1 MTPNESTT
9 PPHARD
15 AGKRLLHLLL
25 ERLAQRTAG
34 DGQDDRRGKRPRRR
48 SRTFAHHVQLG
59 DGPLELRVDDLLE
72 RLENGVAV
80 DLHRSCTV
88 AKIGGVTWLGL
99 VRKNL
104 LRRPVRTLLTAA
116 GVALGVGLIVALL
129 SIAAGTERTAGDLI
143 HVGRADFGLFQSG
156 VSDATK
162 SLLPDSL
169 ESRIRH
175 DAGVA
180 QTALVFL
187 DVTTVNKQ
195 AASLV
200 IGLDP
205 SEFAAKRLT
214 LVEGTRAG
222 ALAGDHFDAS
232 SERRCTSASAPFP
245 STGIFHS
252 GDRFEDSGVVLPLST
267 VQALANRPGEMTSIG
282 VIVMPRQR
290 PQAVAKR
297 LEKRY
302 GITAVVE
309 PGQAVNVDTSSR
321 LIIDVGWVISV
332 LALIVGGIGVTNT
345 MAMSVFERVREI
357 GILRAVGWPG
367 RRIAALI
374 VSEALGISLV
384 ALALGLGV
392 GVLAAHLF
400 TAQTGLSTLVS
411 PAFTA
416 SVFGWGLAFALG
428 VGLLGAVYPA
438 WRALRLSPIEAL
450 RRE

>member
-1 MTPNESTT
+1 MTW
-9 PPHARD
+9 
-15 AGKRLLHLLL
+15 
-25 ERLAQRTAG
+25 
-34 DGQDDRRGKRPRRR
+34 
-48 SRTFAHHVQLG
+48 F
-59 DGPLELRVDDLLE
+59 
-72 RLENGVAV
+72 
-80 DLHRSCTV
+80 
-88 AKIGGVTWLGL
+88 GL

-129 SIAAGTERTAGDLI
+129 SIAAGTERTAGDLV

-162 SLLPDSL
+162 SLLPVSL
-169 ESRIRH
+169 ESRIRR
-175 DAGVA
+175 DPGVA

-187 DVTTVNKQ
+187 DVTTVNGR
-195 AASLV
+195 ASSLL
-200 IGLDP
+200 IGLSPD
-205 SEFAAKRLT
+205 EFAMKRLT
-214 LVEGTRAG
+214 LVDGTRSG
-222 ALAGDHFDAS
+222 AIAGDHFGARVGETLTIGKHRFRVS
-232 SERRCTSASAPFP
+232 
-245 STGIFHS
+245 GLFHS
-252 GDRFEDSGVVLPLST
+252 GDRFEDSGVVLPLAE
-267 VQALANRPGEMTSIG
+267 VQKLANRPGEVTSIG
-282 VIVMPRQR
+282 VIAMPRQR
-290 PQAVAKR
+290 PQTVATR
-297 LEKRY
+297 LEKKY

-345 MAMSVFERVREI
+345 MAMSVYERVREI

-411 PAFTA
+411 PTFTTG
-416 SVFGWGLAFALG
+416 VFGWGLAFALG
-428 VGLLGAVYPA
+428 VGVIGAIYPA

>member
-1 MTPNESTT
+1 
-9 PPHARD
+9 
-15 AGKRLLHLLL
+15 
-25 ERLAQRTAG
+25 
-34 DGQDDRRGKRPRRR
+34 
-48 SRTFAHHVQLG
+48 
-59 DGPLELRVDDLLE
+59 
-72 RLENGVAV
+72 
-80 DLHRSCTV
+80 
-88 AKIGGVTWLGL
+88 VTWFGL

-104 LRRPVRTLLTAA
+104 LRRPMRTLLTAA

-129 SIAAGTERTAGDLI
+129 SIAAGTEKTAGDLI

-162 SLLPDSL
+162 SLLPVAL

-175 DAGVA
+175 DSGVA
-180 QTALVFL
+180 QTSLVFL
-187 DVTTVNKQ
+187 DVTTVNGQ
-195 AASLV
+195 ASSLV
-200 IGLDP
+200 IGLAP
-205 SEFAAKRLT
+205 NEFAAKRLT
-214 LVEGTRAG
+214 LIDGTRAG
-222 ALAGDHFDAS
+222 ALAGNN
-232 SERRCTSASAPFP
+232 FP
-245 STGIFHS
+245 AHVGETLTIGNHKFPVTGIFHS
-252 GDRFEDSGVVLPLST
+252 GDRFEDAGVVLPLST
-267 VQALANRPGEMTSIG
+267 VQALANRPGEVTSIG
-282 VIVMPRQR
+282 VIVTPRQR
-290 PQAVAKR
+290 PQSVATR
-297 LEKRY
+297 LDRKY

-321 LIIDVGWVISV
+321 LIVDVGWVISA

-374 VSEALGISLV
+374 VSEAIGISLL

-400 TAQTGLSTLVS
+400 TAETGLSTLVT
-411 PAFTA
+411 PTFTA
-416 SVFGWGLAFALG
+416 SVFAWGLAFALG
-428 VGLLGAVYPA
+428 VGLLGAAYPT